1 MRLVPCAQILEDLQ
15 ESCMAP
21 TLWLRF
27 SSWTAATT
35 AYTASKSRAEE
46 SCGGKRRK
54 KGKVTTLCIDAHTCR
69 DAEFSGG
76 TRL

>member
-46 SCGGKRRK
+46 SCGGNGGRRR
-54 KGKVTTLCIDAHTCR
+54 KVTTLCIDVQ
-69 DAEFSGG
+69 ELSGDPAVAS
-76 TRL
+76 RF

>member
-46 SCGGKRRK
+46 SCRVETEEEEEGDY
-54 KGKVTTLCIDAHTCR
+54 IMH
-69 DAEFSGG
+69 
-76 TRL
+76 

>member
-27 SSWTAATT
+27 SSWTAAAT

-46 SCGGKRRK
+46 SCRGKERREK
-54 KGKVTTLCIDAHTCR
+54 RKVTTLCIDARAH
-69 DAEFSGG
+69 AEDWVV
-76 TRL
+76 TRP